1 MKQTAVT
8 FKTRGASLEGVLTV
22 PDETGA
28 PVPGVVL
35 GHSHPVLGGTM
46 DEPVMIEL
54 VMALSRAGV
63 ATLRFNFRG
72 MDTHQAEPPKEQI
85 GLDDMLSAAKLM
97 YAWPGIDGK
106 RLALVGYSYGAQVV
120 IQGIRHFKEAR
131 AMVLISPPLPS
142 LKGDGKGDGA
152 APAVSKDRRPR
163 LFLAGGKDRLT
174 SVKALQARV
183 AAFSQQA
190 DFVVV
195 PDADHS
201 WRGHETELA
210 EWVTDFLTRVL

>member
-1 MKQTAVT
+1 MQQTALT
-8 FKTRGASLEGVLTV
+8 IKTRDASLEGVLSFPSEAAT
-22 PDETGA
+22 

-46 DEPVMIEL
+46 DEPVMTEL
-54 VMALSRAGV
+54 VMALNRAGM
-63 ATLRFNFRG
+63 ATLRFNFHG
-72 MDTHQAEPPKEQI
+72 ISYIQDEPPKENI
-85 GLDDMLSAAKLM
+85 GLDDMRSAAKLLKG
-97 YAWPGIDGK
+97 WRGIDSK
-106 RLALVGYSYGAQVV
+106 RLAMVGYSFGAQVV

-142 LKGDGKGDGA
+142 LKDAGS
-152 APAVSKDRRPR
+152 AVGMDRRPR
-163 LFLAGGKDRLT
+163 LFLAGDKDRLT

-183 AAFSQQA
+183 AAFPQQA

-201 WRGHETELA
+201 WRGRETELA
-210 EWVTDFLTRVL
+210 RRVTDFLMQVL

>member
-1 MKQTAVT
+1 MQQTALT
-8 FKTRGASLEGVLTV
+8 FKTRAASLDGVLSFPSEAAT
-22 PDETGA
+22 

-54 VMALSRAGV
+54 VRALSRAGM
-63 ATLRFNFRG
+63 ATLRFNFSDVSSSQDG
-72 MDTHQAEPPKEQI
+72 PSKDNL
-85 GLDDMLSAAKLM
+85 GLDDMRSAVKLLKG
-97 YAWPGIDGK
+97 WRGIDSK
-106 RLALVGYSYGAQVV
+106 RLAMVGYSFGAQVV
-120 IQGIRHFKEAR
+120 IQGLRHFKEAR

-142 LKGDGKGDGA
+142 LKGAGA
-152 APAVSKDRRPR
+152 GLAVGMDRRPR
-163 LFLAGGKDRLT
+163 LFMAGDKDRLANVET
-174 SVKALQARV
+174 LRARV

-190 DFVVV
+190 DLVVV

-210 EWVTDFLTRVL
+210 RQVTDFLVRAL